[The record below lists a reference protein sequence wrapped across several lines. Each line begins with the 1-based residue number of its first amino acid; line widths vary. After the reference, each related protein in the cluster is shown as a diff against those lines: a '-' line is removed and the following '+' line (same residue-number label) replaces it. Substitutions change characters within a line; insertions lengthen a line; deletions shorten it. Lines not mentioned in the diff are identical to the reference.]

1 MNYRKSKQRY
11 TNDWS
16 CRASHT
22 TFYLLNLSRNI
33 LQNTFI
39 QTLLKLTGAN
49 NSKLLL
55 NNNFTVTYDPKI
67 FKCDYMHL
75 FSIL

>member
-1 MNYRKSKQRY
+1 MNYRKSKERY

-33 LQNTFI
+33 LQKPFI

-49 NSKLLL
+49 DSKLLL